1 MGESLDHNPYSAS
14 DTPLEVAG
22 PVESRMRK
30 PIVVWIT
37 QVVACLYIVT
47 SGFGAVRNLR
57 AFIDILGAK
66 TIALPLL
73 MRIGFFLLVVA
84 LIIFMVI
91 QAQRRS
97 RAGRWLAVLFVVQCL
112 ILAAFTTPKLPPADL
127 GSSYWWG
134 SMIGAA
140 IVFGVLLWW
149 LYVIGFS
156 RKARAWF
163 TKTDHVPDPSA
174 PR

>member
-1 MGESLDHNPYSAS
+1 
-14 DTPLEVAG
+14 
-22 PVESRMRK
+22 MRK

-37 QVVACLYIVT
+37 QFTACLYGVT
-47 SGFGAVRNLR
+47 SSYGAFQNSR
-57 AFIDILGAK
+57 AFIAMLGAN

-73 MRIGFFLLVVA
+73 MRIGFFLLAVA
-84 LIIFMVI
+84 VIIFMVI

-97 RAGRWLAVLFVVQCL
+97 RAGRWLALLFVAHFL
-112 ILAAFTTPKLPPADL
+112 ILAAVATPKLPPADL
-127 GSSYWWG
+127 SSGHWWG
-134 SMIGAA
+134 SLIGAA

-149 LYVIGFS
+149 LYAIGFS